1 MLVRG
6 RVHGVR
12 ETSKVLFLTL
22 RQSIA
27 TVQCVV
33 LKAANADMFKWVGS
47 LPKETVVDV
56 TGVLS
61 APEKPILSV
70 TQGDVE
76 LTVEKVRP
84 AAAPPS
90 PVPPCQCPAVL
101 TPPAPSPPHSTVP
114 PACLCA
120 FAPSCL
126 PSRVAGCRC
135 S

>member
-1 MLVRG
+1 LTDLAPSQAGQTVLVRG

-47 LPKETVVDV
+47 LPKETVVDI

-61 APEKPILSV
+61 APEKPIVSV

-76 LTVEKVRP
+76 LAVEKVRP
-84 AAAPPS
+84 SVLPVEDHHHHHHPCSPPLLLCAAP
-90 PVPPCQCPAVL
+90 VPA
-101 TPPAPSPPHSTVP
+101 
-114 PACLCA
+114 
-120 FAPSCL
+120 
-126 PSRVAGCRC
+126 RRC